1 MSATKVADI
10 IEPSVFLPY
19 VRNATKELSVVFR
32 SGIMQTNPELD
43 TIAKGAGRTYNFP
56 FFNDLSGDAELL
68 SDTVPLTVDNIDAD
82 QHVAVKQG
90 WGKAWG
96 ANDLAGEIAGADPM
110 AAIGNRVAAY
120 WARWF
125 QKVLVAMI
133 KALFIDAGTDGP
145 LRATH
150 LRKIA
155 VESIAAQG
163 VGTKFNA
170 SDTVLTQ
177 ALLGDAMFDV
187 VGMLVHSSTYVQ
199 MIQQNLIEFVPT
211 SIQDVK
217 IPTYLGK
224 MVMMD
229 DAVPK
234 RAGTTDGV
242 VYTTLFFGRGVF
254 GFGEGA
260 PKHPVET
267 DRDILQGDDV
277 LAMRREYIMHPQG
290 LSWDGTFAGK
300 FPSLAELSDPTAWD
314 KVLEDKQIP
323 ILALEHN

>member
-1 MSATKVADI
+1 MAATKVADI
-10 IEPSVFLPY
+10 IEPAVFLPY

-32 SGIMQTNPELD
+32 SGIMQTNEQLD
-43 TIAKGAGRTYNFP
+43 DIAKGAGRTFNFP

-82 QHVAVKQG
+82 QHIAVKQG

-96 ANDLAGEIAGADPM
+96 SNDLAGEIAGADPM

-120 WARWF
+120 WARWY
-125 QKVLVAMI
+125 QKILVAII
-133 KALFIDAGTDGP
+133 KALFVDAATDGP

-150 LRKIA
+150 VRKIA
-155 VESIAAQG
+155 AESIAGQG
-163 VGTKFNA
+163 AATKFNA
-170 SDTVLTQ
+170 ADTITTQ
-177 ALLGDAMFDV
+177 ALLGDAMFDI

-199 MIQQNLIEFVPT
+199 MINQDLIEFVPT
-211 SIQDVK
+211 SAQNIK
-217 IPTYLGK
+217 LPTYLGK

-229 DAVPK
+229 DGVPS

-242 VYTTLFFGRGVF
+242 VYTTIFFGRGVF
-254 GFGEGA
+254 GYGEGA
-260 PKHPVET
+260 PKNPVET
-267 DRDILQGDDV
+267 DRDTLQGDDV
-277 LAMRREYIMHPQG
+277 LVHRREYVMHPQG
-290 LSWDGTFAGK
+290 LSWVGSFAGK
-300 FPSLAELSDPTAWD
+300 FPSLAELSDPTAWE